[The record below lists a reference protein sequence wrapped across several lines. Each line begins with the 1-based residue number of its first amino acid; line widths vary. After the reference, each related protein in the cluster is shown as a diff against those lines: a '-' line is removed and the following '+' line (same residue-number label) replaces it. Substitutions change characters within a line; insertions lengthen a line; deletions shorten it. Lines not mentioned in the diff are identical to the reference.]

1 MKSDIA
7 SKSQE
12 GQGKIKPIYAA
23 KDDRHFLIR
32 WGEKLLAVLST
43 IVLWGFLSVTLYRKL
58 FVEANESLQLVLAIL
73 LLGLVISVLLL
84 GSWQLYNWA
93 RYRKKTRRQEF
104 RRQTLA
110 EEGVLYGI
118 SESNMARLQDIRK
131 AAVVEFRQHRY
142 YYCID
147 GEEAIEI
154 GMLNR

>member
-1 MKSDIA
+1 MTSIA
-7 SKSQE
+7 SQKQE
-12 GQGKIKPIYAA
+12 NQGKIKPIYAA

-32 WGEKLLAVLST
+32 WGEKLLAVIST
-43 IVLWGFLSVTLYRKL
+43 LVLWVFLGVTLYYKL
-58 FVEANESLQLVLAIL
+58 FVEANESLQLVLLIL
-73 LLGLVISVLLL
+73 LLGLILSVLLL
-84 GSWQLYNWA
+84 GSWQLYNWG

-104 RRQTLA
+104 RRQTM
-110 EEGVLYGI
+110 EEVGNLYGI
-118 SESNMARLQDIRK
+118 SATNMARLQDIRK